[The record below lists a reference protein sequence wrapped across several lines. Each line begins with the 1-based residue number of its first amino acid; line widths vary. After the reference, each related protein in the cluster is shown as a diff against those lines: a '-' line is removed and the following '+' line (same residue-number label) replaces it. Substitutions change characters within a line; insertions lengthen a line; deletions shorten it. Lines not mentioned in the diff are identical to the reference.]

1 MPQENTSIPGGST
14 CELLFSGVLRQQ
26 KRGGAAI
33 PRCRANSVFTINY
46 LLLLAL
52 PLQKLLPVCIYM
64 SMKVELVQ
72 AGLPDAQTIVDMQK
86 KSFQKLLKGISK
98 NSLFAIF
105 SRLRRVET
113 RWIIA
118 SFNIA
123 FSKLPLKTEVFRG
136 SLKTYRDYETNPGA
150 EDIQKIIARMN
161 QVETHYYFIQR
172 NKINAGA
179 IRVVRQDGGALC
191 RISPLFILPEEQ
203 NNGYAQAALRLV
215 ESMYRPQKWTLD
227 TILEERRNCHVYE
240 KAGYRQTGELKTLK
254 EGMHLVR
261 YEKTIA

>member
-1 MPQENTSIPGGST
+1 MPQENTSIPGGGT

-33 PRCRANSVFTINY
+33 PFCRANSVFTINY
-46 LLLLAL
+46 PFLLLPL

-64 SMKVELVQ
+64 FMKVELVQ

-86 KSFQKLLKGISK
+86 KSFQKLL
-98 NSLFAIF
+98 
-105 SRLRRVET
+105 E
-113 RWIIA
+113 
-118 SFNIA
+118 
-123 FSKLPLKTEVFRG
+123 
-136 SLKTYRDYETNPGA
+136 TYRDYETNPGA

-161 QVETHYYFIQR
+161 QVETHYYFIQH
-172 NKINAGA
+172 NKINVGA
-179 IRVVRQDGGALC
+179 LRVFCEDGGALC

-203 NNGYAQAALRLV
+203 NNGYAQAALRLI
-215 ESMYRPQKWTLD
+215 ETMYRPQKWTLD

-240 KAGYRQTGELKTLK
+240 KAGYRKTGEVKTLK

>member
-1 MPQENTSIPGGST
+1 
-14 CELLFSGVLRQQ
+14 
-26 KRGGAAI
+26 
-33 PRCRANSVFTINY
+33 
-46 LLLLAL
+46 
-52 PLQKLLPVCIYM
+52 
-64 SMKVELVQ
+64 MKVELVQ

-118 SFNIA
+118 SYNIA

-161 QVETHYYFIQR
+161 QLETHYYFIQR
-172 NKINAGA
+172 NKINVGA
-179 IRVVRQDGGALC
+179 IRVVCMDGGTLC
-191 RISPLFILPEEQ
+191 RISPIFILPEER
-203 NNGYAQAALRLV
+203 NKGYAQETLRTV
-215 ESMYRPQKWTLD
+215 EGMYTPHTWTLD

-240 KAGYRQTGELKTLK
+240 KAGCRKTGEVKTLK